1 MPKTEFTENM
11 RRFCREIDL
20 QDNPAIYIAEAI
32 DKGDLSHNELKALI
46 ADDHNLLD
54 AATVNYLVSNKI
66 ISESELEN
74 DCGID
79 RGFVD
84 MLGTPITE
92 MIDVEGS
99 IDHIDEGSLEV
110 YLWGIPSSGKTCA
123 LGSIL
128 CAAKTNRNVV
138 LSVEPVTN
146 NAHDFGYESK
156 LESIFTNNGDFCVL
170 PGRTPVKTNFA
181 IGLQLEDL
189 KNEVHPVTLID
200 MAGELFCY
208 LQWLP
213 AGSYDKYDERHQ
225 DALGSLNKILV
236 NNPSE
241 NRKIHIFIIE
251 YGAER
256 KAYKGTLQD
265 QYLTTGLTYLK
276 NNGVL
281 ENHTDGIYVLVTK
294 TDKVAHNLKEGEYE
308 MNHIEDFI
316 HHNYSNF
323 MGLLDRCCRDYKING
338 GKLPPPFMFDIG
350 DVCFKNFCRM
360 NTDQASEVVTKILLA
375 AQKKKS
381 LWDRILRRK

>member
-11 RRFCREIDL
+11 RRFCRENDL

-32 DKGDLSHNELKALI
+32 DKGDLSHDELKALI

-208 LQWLP
+208 LLHHRVRCRAQGLQRHAARP
-213 AGSYDKYDERHQ
+213 IPHHGSYLLEEQRGAGEPHRRHLCVGDQ
-225 DALGSLNKILV
+225 D
-236 NNPSE
+236 
-241 NRKIHIFIIE
+241 R
-251 YGAER
+251 
-256 KAYKGTLQD
+256 Q
-265 QYLTTGLTYLK
+265 
-276 NNGVL
+276 
-281 ENHTDGIYVLVTK
+281 
-294 TDKVAHNLKEGEYE
+294 
-308 MNHIEDFI
+308 
-316 HHNYSNF
+316 
-323 MGLLDRCCRDYKING
+323 G
-338 GKLPPPFMFDIG
+338 GP
-350 DVCFKNFCRM
+350 
-360 NTDQASEVVTKILLA
+360 
-375 AQKKKS
+375 
-381 LWDRILRRK
+381 